1 MPKQVDEI
9 VDALLSDNNFYPEK
23 SEKQQ
28 KAIAYAIAW
37 SQYNKKNKTKKK
49 SLSSLDKIIIACE
62 NLGLQKE
69 ADTLHQVFIKVAQ
82 SQDYPK
88 IFKFINNPPNIVV
101 FSEDSG
107 PYYVF
112 QDGQRTNFSAST
124 VEDAVNLAKENFPDE
139 EIAFVYML
147 DVDNDLGKNPKY
159 GMSTKPAYFYYNGQ
173 KMSFPAVEECRE
185 ASLQHASDLR
195 QNLGIRIVPI
205 RSGYFVQEQDR
216 ITRAV
221 DVEDEYPKR
230 RY

>member
-37 SQYNKKNKTKKK
+37 SQYNKKNKRKKK

-124 VEDAVNLAKENFPDE
+124 VEDAVNLAKENFPNE

-147 DVDNDLGKNPKY
+147 DVENRMNKNRKY
-159 GMSTKPAYFYYNGQ
+159 GIETKPAYFYYNGQ

-185 ASLQHASDLR
+185 ASLSHASELR
-195 QNLGIRIVPI
+195 QNLSIRIIPI

-216 ITRAV
+216 ITRSV
-221 DVEDEYPKR
+221 DVADEYPRR

>member
-9 VDALLSDNNFYPEK
+9 VDALLSDGNFYPEK

-28 KAIAYAIAW
+28 KAITYAIAW
-37 SQYNKKNKTKKK
+37 SQYNKKNKRKKK

-124 VEDAVNLAKENFPDE
+124 VEDAVNLAKENFPNE

-147 DVDNDLGKNPKY
+147 DVENRMNKNRKY
-159 GMSTKPAYFYYNGQ
+159 GIETKPAYFYYNGQ

-185 ASLQHASDLR
+185 ASLSHASELR
-195 QNLGIRIVPI
+195 QNLSIRIIPI

-216 ITRAV
+216 ITRSV
-221 DVEDEYPKR
+221 DVADEYPRR

>member
-28 KAIAYAIAW
+28 KAIAYPIAW

-139 EIAFVYML
+139 KIAFVYML
-147 DVDNDLGKNPKY
+147 DVDNDPGVVMFPFWSRAVF
-159 GMSTKPAYFYYNGQ
+159 ST
-173 KMSFPAVEECRE
+173 
-185 ASLQHASDLR
+185 HAS
-195 QNLGIRIVPI
+195 GFVGEIRPI
-205 RSGYFVQEQDR
+205 DKPF
-216 ITRAV
+216 
-221 DVEDEYPKR
+221 
-230 RY
+230 

>member
-23 SEKQQ
+23 SEKQK

-37 SQYNKKNKTKKK
+37 SQYNKKHKRKKK
-49 SLSSLDKIIIACE
+49 SLSSLNKVIQACE

-69 ADTLHQVFIKVAQ
+69 AEKLHQVFVKVAQ

-88 IFKFINNPPNIVV
+88 IFKFINNPPNIIV
-101 FSEDSG
+101 FAEDPG

-112 QDGQRTNFSAST
+112 QDGQRTNFSSSS
-124 VEDAVNLAKENFPDE
+124 VEDTIDLAKQNFPGE

-147 DVDNDLGKNPKY
+147 DVENNLNKNRKY
-159 GMSTKPAYFYYNGQ
+159 GIETKPAYFYYNGQ

-185 ASLQHASDLR
+185 ASLVHASELR
-195 QNLGIRIVPI
+195 QSLSIRVVPI

-216 ITRAV
+216 ITRSV
-221 DVEDEYPKR
+221 DVADEYPRR

>member
-9 VDALLSDNNFYPEK
+9 VDALLSDGNFYPEK

-28 KAIAYAIAW
+28 KAIVYAIAW
-37 SQYNKKNKTKKK
+37 SQYNKKNKRKKK

-124 VEDAVNLAKENFPDE
+124 VEDAVNLAKENFPNE

-147 DVDNDLGKNPKY
+147 DVENNLNKNRKY
-159 GMSTKPAYFYYNGQ
+159 GIETKPAYFYYNGQ

-185 ASLQHASDLR
+185 ASLSHASELR
-195 QNLGIRIVPI
+195 QNLSIRIIPI

-216 ITRAV
+216 ITRSV
-221 DVEDEYPKR
+221 DVADEYPRR

>member
-9 VDALLSDNNFYPEK
+9 VDSLLSDNNFYPEK

-28 KAIAYAIAW
+28 KAIAYATAW

-62 NLGLQKE
+62 NLGLQNE
-69 ADTLHQVFIKVAQ
+69 ANALHQVFIKVAQ

-88 IFKFINNPPNIVV
+88 IFKFINNPPNIIV
-101 FSEDSG
+101 FAEDPG

-139 EIAFVYML
+139 EIAFVYTL
-147 DVDNDLGKNPKY
+147 DVINELRKNPKY

-173 KMSFPAVEECRE
+173 AMNFPAVEECRE

-195 QNLGIRIVPI
+195 QSLSIRVVPI

-216 ITRAV
+216 ITRSV
-221 DVEDEYPKR
+221 DVADEYPRR

>member
-9 VDALLSDNNFYPEK
+9 VDALLSDGNFYLEK

-37 SQYNKKNKTKKK
+37 SQYNKKNKRKKK

-112 QDGQRTNFSAST
+112 QDGQRTNFSASA
-124 VEDAVNLAKENFPDE
+124 VEDTIEIAKQNFPDE

-147 DVDNDLGKNPKY
+147 EVENRMNKNRKY
-159 GMSTKPAYFYYNGQ
+159 GIETKPAYFYYNGQ

-185 ASLQHASDLR
+185 ASLSHASELR
-195 QNLGIRIVPI
+195 QNLSIRIIPI

-216 ITRAV
+216 ITRSV
-221 DVEDEYPKR
+221 DVADEYPR
-230 RY
+230 RR